1 MLDYLWAGMLIFG
14 VLWGILQGKGAELTQ
29 AVLDGGR
36 SAVDLSLTLL
46 GAMAIW
52 TGLMEIAEKCGIL
65 QGIHRLLRPAI
76 RWLFPDL
83 PENHAATES
92 ISMNFAANILGLGNA
107 ATPAALKAMK
117 ELQELEEERARAT
130 CEQQKSSA
138 IHKVHGRTTLDKYTA
153 SDEMCTFLIIN
164 ISSLQLIPINMIAYR
179 QQYGSVNPTAIIGP
193 AIVATLINTIVAI
206 VFCKIMESHRNPFSS
221 PKKNRKS

>member
-65 QGIHRLLRPAI
+65 QGIHRLLRPII

-130 CEQQKSSA
+130 REQQKSSA

-164 ISSLQLIPINMIAYR
+164 ISSLQLIPINMIIYR
-179 QQYGSVNPTAIIGP
+179 SQYGSVNPAMITVPVLIAT
-193 AIVATLINTIVAI
+193 VASTV
-206 VFCKIMESHRNPFSS
+206 VGVVMCKVLRAAPRT
-221 PKKNRKS
+221 K

>member
-14 VLWGILQGKGAELTQ
+14 VLWGILQGKGVELTQ

-65 QGIHRLLRPAI
+65 QGIHRLLRPVI

-83 PENHAATES
+83 PEDHPATES

-117 ELQELEEERARAT
+117 ELQELEEERAAE
-130 CEQQKSSA
+130 CERQKRGA
-138 IHKVHGRTTLDKYTA
+138 VQERKIFDKYTA
-153 SDEMCTFLIIN
+153 NEEMCTFLIIN
-164 ISSLQLIPINMIAYR
+164 ISSLQLIPINMIIYR
-179 QQYGSVNPTAIIGP
+179 SQYGSVNPAMITVPVLIATVASTVVG
-193 AIVATLINTIVAI
+193 IVM
-206 VFCKIMESHRNPFSS
+206 CKVLRTKP
-221 PKKNRKS
+221 RARGKSFRL

>member
-1 MLDYLWAGMLIFG
+1 MLNYLWAGMLIFG
-14 VLWGILQGKGAELTQ
+14 VLWGVLQGKGAELTQ

-36 SAVDLSLTLL
+36 SAVELSLTLL

-65 QGIHRLLRPAI
+65 QGIHRLLRPVI

-83 PENHAATES
+83 PEDHPATES

-117 ELQELEEERARAT
+117 ELQELQT
-130 CEQQKSSA
+130 
-138 IHKVHGRTTLDKYTA
+138 DKYTA

-164 ISSLQLIPINMIAYR
+164 ISSLQLIPINMIIYR
-179 QQYGSVNPTAIIGP
+179 SQYGSVNPAMITVPVLIAT
-193 AIVATLINTIVAI
+193 VASTV
-206 VFCKIMESHRNPFSS
+206 VGVVMCKVLRG
-221 PKKNRKS
+221 RRA

>member
-1 MLDYLWAGMLIFG
+1 MLDYLWTGMLIFG

-83 PENHAATES
+83 PENHPATES

-117 ELQELEEERARAT
+117 ELQELEEERAGAAQ
-130 CEQQKSSA
+130 EQRKHSA
-138 IHKVHGRTTLDKYTA
+138 VQGKKMFDKYTA
-153 SDEMCTFLIIN
+153 NDEMCTFLIIN
-164 ISSLQLIPINMIAYR
+164 ISSLQLIPINMIIYR
-179 QQYGSVNPTAIIGP
+179 SQYGSVNPAIITVP
-193 AIVATLINTIVAI
+193 VLIATVASTV
-206 VFCKIMESHRNPFSS
+206 VGVVMCKVLRTAPRTM
-221 PKKNRKS
+221 

>member
-1 MLDYLWAGMLIFG
+1 MGMLDYLWAGMLIFG
-14 VLWGILQGKGAELTQ
+14 ILWGILQGKGAELTQ

-83 PENHAATES
+83 PEDHPATES

-117 ELQELEEERARAT
+117 ELQDL
-130 CEQQKSSA
+130 Q
-138 IHKVHGRTTLDKYTA
+138 VDKYTA
-153 SDEMCTFLIIN
+153 SDAICTFLIIN
-164 ISSLQLIPINMIAYR
+164 ISSLQLIPINMIIYR
-179 QQYGSVNPTAIIGP
+179 SQYGSVNPAMITVPVLIATVASTVVGVVMCKVLRTAP
-193 AIVATLINTIVAI
+193 RT
-206 VFCKIMESHRNPFSS
+206 K
-221 PKKNRKS
+221 

>member
-14 VLWGILQGKGAELTQ
+14 ILWGILQGKGAELTQ

-65 QGIHRLLRPAI
+65 QGIHRLLRPVI

-83 PENHAATES
+83 PEDHPATES

-117 ELQELEEERARAT
+117 ELQELEEQRAVAAK
-130 CEQQKSSA
+130 EQRKRNAVQGK
-138 IHKVHGRTTLDKYTA
+138 KMFDKYTA
-153 SDEMCTFLIIN
+153 NDEMCTFLIIN
-164 ISSLQLIPINMIAYR
+164 ISSLQLIPINMIIYR
-179 QQYGSVNPTAIIGP
+179 SQYGSVNPAMITVPVLIAT
-193 AIVATLINTIVAI
+193 VASTVVGVI
-206 VFCKIMESHRNPFSS
+206 FCKLCRKTRLSLFG
-221 PKKNRKS
+221 KK

>member
-65 QGIHRLLRPAI
+65 QGIHRLLRPVI

-83 PENHAATES
+83 PEDHPATES

-117 ELQELEEERARAT
+117 ELQELEEERAGVT
-130 CEQQKSSA
+130 QEQRKRSA
-138 IHKVHGRTTLDKYTA
+138 VHKVQGKRTFDKYTA

-164 ISSLQLIPINMIAYR
+164 ISSLQLIPINMIIYR
-179 QQYGSVNPTAIIGP
+179 SQYGSVNPAMITVPVLIAT
-193 AIVATLINTIVAI
+193 VASTV
-206 VFCKIMESHRNPFSS
+206 VGVVMCKVLRAAPRT
-221 PKKNRKS
+221 K

>member
-36 SAVDLSLTLL
+36 SAVDISLTLL

-83 PENHAATES
+83 PENHPATES
-92 ISMNFAANILGLGNA
+92 ISMNLAANILGLGNA

-117 ELQELEEERARAT
+117 ELQELEEEREVAAQ
-130 CEQQKSSA
+130 EQRKRSA
-138 IHKVHGRTTLDKYTA
+138 VQGKMTFDKYTA
-153 SDEMCTFLIIN
+153 NDEMCAFLIIN
-164 ISSLQLIPINMIAYR
+164 ISSLQLIPINMIIYR
-179 QQYGSVNPTAIIGP
+179 SQYGSVNPAMITVPVLIAT
-193 AIVATLINTIVAI
+193 VASTV
-206 VFCKIMESHRNPFSS
+206 VGVVMCKVLRKRRN
-221 PKKNRKS
+221 

>member
-1 MLDYLWAGMLIFG
+1 MLIFG

-65 QGIHRLLRPAI
+65 QGIHRLLRPVL

-83 PENHAATES
+83 PEDHPATES

-117 ELQELEEERARAT
+117 ELQELEEERAGAE
-130 CEQQKSSA
+130 CERQIRSA
-138 IHKVHGRTTLDKYTA
+138 VHKVHGRTTFDKYTA

-164 ISSLQLIPINMIAYR
+164 ISSLQLIPINMIIYR
-179 QQYGSVNPTAIIGP
+179 SQYGSVNPAMITVPVLIATVASTVVGVVMCKVLRTAP
-193 AIVATLINTIVAI
+193 RT
-206 VFCKIMESHRNPFSS
+206 M
-221 PKKNRKS
+221 